1 MKKIGIL
8 GGTFNPP
15 HIGHL
20 IIANEVKQSL
30 GLDEVRLM
38 PTAVPPHKTA
48 PNDATAEQR
57 LQMVELAVKAI
68 KGLTISAFEVERG
81 GVSYTFDTMKQLI
94 EIEPGIKFYFII
106 GGDMIDLLPEWHR
119 IEELV
124 TLVNFVG
131 VGRPG
136 TIGTTDFPI
145 NMVDIPQI
153 ELSSTLIR
161 HRFSENDSV
170 QFLIPSEVEA
180 FIRKEGL
187 YGSGTANN
195 RNCQSYAE
203 RTL

>member
-20 IIANEVKQSL
+20 IVANEVKHVL

-48 PNDATAEQR
+48 PSDATAEQR
-57 LQMVELAVKAI
+57 LHMAGLAVSDI
-68 KGLTISAFEVERG
+68 KGLTVSAFEVEQG
-81 GVSYTFDTMKQLI
+81 GVSYTYDTMKQLT
-94 EIEPGIKFYFII
+94 EIESGVDFHFII
-106 GGDMIDLLPEWHR
+106 GGDMIDLLPTWHR
-119 IEELV
+119 IEDLV
-124 TLVNFVG
+124 VLVNFVG

-136 TIGTTDFPI
+136 TIGTTDYPI
-145 NMVDIPQI
+145 IMVDIPQI

-161 HRFSENDSV
+161 SRFSEKGTV
-170 QFLIPSEVEA
+170 QFLIPPAVED

-187 YGSGTANN
+187 YG
-195 RNCQSYAE
+195 C
-203 RTL
+203 

>member
-20 IIANEVKQSL
+20 IVANEVKQAL

-48 PNDATAEQR
+48 PGDATAEQR
-57 LQMVELAVKAI
+57 LLMVELAVMAI
-68 KGLTISAFEVERG
+68 DGLNVSDFEVKRG
-81 GVSYTFDTMKQLI
+81 GVSYTFDTMHQLT
-94 EIEPGIKFYFII
+94 EIESESEFHFII
-106 GGDMIDLLPEWHR
+106 GGDMIDLLPKWHR

-136 TIGTTDFPI
+136 TDATTEYPI
-145 NMVDIPQI
+145 IMVDIPQI

-161 HRFSENDSV
+161 QRITQNGTV
-170 QFLIPSEVEA
+170 QLLIPPAVEA

-187 YGSGTANN
+187 YGSCRAEK
-195 RNCQSYAE
+195 RNC
-203 RTL
+203 

>member
-20 IIANEVKQSL
+20 IVANEVKQSL
-30 GLDEVRLM
+30 CLDEVRLM

-48 PNDATAEQR
+48 PGDATAEQR
-57 LQMVELAVKAI
+57 LQMVELAVMAI
-68 KGLTISAFEVERG
+68 DGLTVSAFEVGRG
-81 GVSYTFDTMKQLI
+81 GVSYTFDTMRQLTQI
-94 EIEPGIKFYFII
+94 EPEIEFYFII
-106 GGDMIDLLPEWHR
+106 GGDMIDLLPKWHR

-136 TIGTTDFPI
+136 TNGTTDYPI
-145 NMVDIPQI
+145 IMVDIPQI

-161 HRFSENDSV
+161 QRFSENGAV
-170 QFLIPSEVEA
+170 QLLIPPAVEA
-180 FIRKEGL
+180 FIREEGL
-187 YGSGTANN
+187 YGSCTVEN
-195 RNCQSYAE
+195 RN
-203 RTL
+203 R

>member
-20 IIANEVKQSL
+20 IVANEVKQSL

-48 PNDATAEQR
+48 PGDATAKQR

-68 KGLTISAFEVERG
+68 NGLTVSAFEVERG
-81 GVSYTFDTMKQLI
+81 GVSYTFDTMKQLT
-94 EIEPGIKFYFII
+94 EIEPESEFYFII
-106 GGDMIDLLPEWHR
+106 GGDMIDLLPEWYR

-145 NMVDIPQI
+145 IMVDIPQI

-161 HRFSENDSV
+161 QRFSDNGAV
-170 QFLIPSEVEA
+170 QLLIPLAVEA

-187 YGSGTANN
+187 YGS
-195 RNCQSYAE
+195 
-203 RTL
+203 

>member
-20 IIANEVKQSL
+20 IVANEVKQSL

-48 PNDATAEQR
+48 PGYATAEQR
-57 LQMVELAVKAI
+57 LQMVELAVMAI
-68 KGLTISAFEVERG
+68 DGLTVSAFEVERG
-81 GVSYTFDTMKQLI
+81 GVSYTFDTMKQLTQI
-94 EIEPGIKFYFII
+94 EPEIEFYFII

-136 TIGTTDFPI
+136 TIGTTKYPI
-145 NMVDIPQI
+145 IMVDIPQI

-161 HRFSENDSV
+161 QRFSENGVV
-170 QFLIPSEVEA
+170 QLLIPPAVEA

-187 YGSGTANN
+187 YGSCTAEN
-195 RNCQSYAE
+195 RN
-203 RTL
+203 R

>member
-20 IIANEVKQSL
+20 IVANEVKQAL

-48 PNDATAEQR
+48 PGDATAKQR
-57 LQMVELAVKAI
+57 LQMVELAVMAI
-68 KGLTISAFEVERG
+68 DGLNVSDFEVKRG
-81 GVSYTFDTMKQLI
+81 GVSYTFDTMHQLT
-94 EIEPGIKFYFII
+94 EIEPESEFHFII
-106 GGDMIDLLPEWHR
+106 GGDMIDLLPKWHR

-136 TIGTTDFPI
+136 TNATTEFPI
-145 NMVDIPQI
+145 IMVDIPQI

-161 HRFSENDSV
+161 QRITKNGTV
-170 QFLIPSEVEA
+170 QLLVPPAVEA

-187 YGSGTANN
+187 YGSCTAKK
-195 RNCQSYAE
+195 RNC
-203 RTL
+203 

>member
-20 IIANEVKQSL
+20 IVANEVKHAL
-30 GLDEVRLM
+30 DLDEVRLM

-48 PNDATAEQR
+48 PGDATAEQR
-57 LQMVELAVKAI
+57 LHMVELAVRAI
-68 KGLTISAFEVERG
+68 NGLTVSAFEVERG
-81 GVSYTFDTMKQLI
+81 GVSYTLDTMKQLA
-94 EIEPGIKFYFII
+94 EIEPEIKFYFII

-131 VGRPG
+131 VARPG
-136 TIGTTDFPI
+136 TVGTTDYPI

-161 HRFSENDSV
+161 QRFSEDGAV
-170 QFLIPSEVEA
+170 QLLIPPAVEA

-187 YGSGTANN
+187 YGS
-195 RNCQSYAE
+195 
-203 RTL
+203 